1 MRHSLVPVQAC
12 GIVLRVVKSRQPLLQ
27 AARLLYRLS
36 KDTAND
42 RLFRAEA
49 LLEPI
54 LRTIGVMVASGAPTL
69 AGAGATGAAG
79 SGTSGAASTTG
90 HGSRPGSGSSPGAAT
105 GGTGGAG
112 GVSMLA
118 ASMHEPLVYLNG
130 CLKNVS
136 NDASNQRALVKLGAL
151 QLMAT
156 VLTHMASRVSLVKG

>member
-1 MRHSLVPVQAC
+1 M
-12 GIVLRVVKSRQPLLQ
+12 LRVVKSRQPLLQ
-27 AARLLYRLS
+27 AAKLLYRLS

-79 SGTSGAASTTG
+79 SSASGAASTTG
-90 HGSRPGSGSSPGAAT
+90 HSSRPGSGSSPGAT
-105 GGTGGAG
+105 TGTGG
-112 GVSMLA
+112 VSVLA

-156 VLTHMASRVSLVKG
+156 VLTHMASRVSLV